1 RSQLSVESGREA
13 MRTLLSLSQR
23 PEAVFISNNLLTLG
37 ALLEMNAQAV
47 SSPHDLGIVAFD
59 EHPWAAV
66 SCPPISVV
74 RQPTRQIGQVA
85 AEMILSLI
93 DGSPVPEKRVVLPCD
108 LVVRQ
113 SCRAKNP

>member
-1 RSQLSVESGREA
+1 MVHEAGGESGAPNQVLRRNA
-13 MRTLLSLSQR
+13 LQKRR
-23 PEAVFISNNLLTLG
+23 AG
-37 ALLEMNAQAV
+37 AKRAKAYQ
-47 SSPHDLGIVAFD
+47 
-59 EHPWAAV
+59 
-66 SCPPISVV
+66 

-113 SCRAKNP
+113 SCRARNP